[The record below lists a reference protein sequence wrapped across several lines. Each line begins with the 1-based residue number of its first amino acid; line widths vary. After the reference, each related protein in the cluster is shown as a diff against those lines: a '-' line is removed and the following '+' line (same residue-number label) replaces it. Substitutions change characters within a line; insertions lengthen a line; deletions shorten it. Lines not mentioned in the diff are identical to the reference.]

1 MWGGKSLWF
10 GQIALS
16 DPEFGSN
23 TRWCHSGRA
32 QKCQSEIKG
41 VQCTERERE
50 CVCVCES
57 VCMYVCVSVTLKRLD
72 VVTYRCCQQLVLPR
86 RSCSC
91 GNNRS
96 ARTRVPGRPKEPY
109 IVGSSREVSPFVQ
122 KTHLEFNPSR
132 WVVKHR
138 FSQIPTSLSHP
149 HPPSPFLIP
158 DHRAP
163 GIFFRSFGQGASTR
177 RHRHRHSDS
186 HQSWKWRA

>member
-1 MWGGKSLWF
+1 MVWSNCSIRPGIRIQHALVSL
-10 GQIALS
+10 
-16 DPEFGSN
+16 
-23 TRWCHSGRA
+23 R
-32 QKCQSEIKG
+32 KG
-41 VQCTERERE
+41 TKMPIRDKRCTVHGERERV
-50 CVCVCES
+50 CVCVS

-158 DHRAP
+158 DHRAS
-163 GIFFRSFGQGASTR
+163 GIFFQIFRAGSEHKTTQAS
-177 RHRHRHSDS
+177 S
-186 HQSWKWRA
+186 

>member
-1 MWGGKSLWF
+1 
-10 GQIALS
+10 
-16 DPEFGSN
+16 
-23 TRWCHSGRA
+23 
-32 QKCQSEIKG
+32 
-41 VQCTERERE
+41 
-50 CVCVCES
+50 
-57 VCMYVCVSVTLKRLD
+57 MYVCVSVTLKRLD

-138 FSQIPTSLSHP
+138 FFPNPDLLVPPPPPLPIPHSRSSCIWHFFSDLSGRE
-149 HPPSPFLIP
+149 
-158 DHRAP
+158 RAQDDT
-163 GIFFRSFGQGASTR
+163 GIVIVTRTKVGNGARDGFG
-177 RHRHRHSDS
+177 
-186 HQSWKWRA
+186 